1 MPRNDKL
8 GIPVCDFQGL
18 ICLTEHFMKISEV
31 RKLCSN
37 CISSC
42 EEYEYKIIYNSNEE
56 MGNEEGTDITISM
69 IALPTYRYFRRIVRT
84 DVDFIISIG
93 EHSNLNSY
101 FRTIKFIFIFLFTL
115 STGGIFGLFFGT
127 SFISILEFFYK
138 FVLFLLKIVFS
149 CQKKRIHK

>member
-1 MPRNDKL
+1 MPRNEKL

-18 ICLTEHFMKISEV
+18 ICLTEYFMKISEV

-93 EHSNLNSY
+93 EHSNSNSNSY
-101 FRTIKFIFIFLFTL
+101 FRTIIFIFLFLFTL
-115 STGGIFGLFFGT
+115 FPQAEYLAYFSEHH
-127 SFISILEFFYK
+127 SS
-138 FVLFLLKIVFS
+138 VF
-149 CQKKRIHK
+149 